1 MTLPIHCDLKDWQV
15 VSAKLLAYP
24 KTKRL
29 AVGPA
34 LSENNNSPVPVD
46 GSEIEMVQEFTYLGS
61 KLSCD
66 GEITPEVSYR
76 IAKALVV

>member
-1 MTLPIHCDLKDWQV
+1 M
-15 VSAKLLAYP
+15 
-24 KTKRL
+24 
-29 AVGPA
+29 GPA
-34 LSENNNSPVPVD
+34 LSENDNSPVPVD